1 MTSTSIERQELNT
14 HSISRLAVVAAA
26 ALLLAGCAAPAPQ
39 AQVAVESDSVSIAD
53 AWVKSADEGMSA
65 AFGVLGNDGAADVTI
80 VSASTEASPMVELHE
95 TVANDAGEMVMQP
108 KEGGFVVPA
117 GGTLT
122 LEPGA
127 NHIMLMGLA
136 RPIVAGDEV
145 SFTLTFADGS
155 TYTFTAP
162 AKDFT
167 GANENYV
174 GGDMDMGN

>member
-1 MTSTSIERQELNT
+1 MTSTSIERQEMNT

-39 AQVAVESDSVSIAD
+39 AQVAVESDSVSITD
-53 AWVKSADEGMSA
+53 AWVKSAEEGMSA